1 MAPHGWSTDFVFDP
15 KALVATKHARAK
27 HVGGMRHGTTTAP
40 SAPAFSL
47 CNAAL
52 AVLTIEGLYLSGM
65 TLDPTVEHS
74 NMPPEPPKPRRRH
87 PRTTKAH
94 SMVRRKRPVDHK
106 ANRTL
111 SQPR

>member
-1 MAPHGWSTDFVFDP
+1 MAPH
-15 KALVATKHARAK
+15 ALVATKHARAK
-27 HVGGMRHGTTTAP
+27 HVGGMRHSSVTAP

-65 TLDPTVEHS
+65 ALDPTIDRS
-74 NMPPEPPKPRRRH
+74 TMPPEPPKARTRH
-87 PRTTKAH
+87 PRPAKAH
-94 SMVRRKRPVDHK
+94 SMVRRKRPVDLK